1 MTKHGII
8 FQINVEVFNQPH
20 HACLLK
26 QIALRFF
33 DKVYEGEIE
42 VYSNITESP
51 LPNNFMA
58 GWNMSYGSNTRMQTK
73 TKRFQNK
80 MNIENSEC
88 KRCEDDYDRQLWR
101 EY

>member
-1 MTKHGII
+1 MKKFVTKFCI
-8 FQINVEVFNQPH
+8 EP

-51 LPNNFMA
+51 LPNNFMV
-58 GWNMSYGSNTRMQTK
+58 GRSMSYGSNTRMQTK
-73 TKRFQNK
+73 TKRFLKN
-80 MNIENSEC
+80 NSEF
-88 KRCEDDYDRQLWR
+88 RL
-101 EY
+101 

>member
-1 MTKHGII
+1 MTKHGIDEDVCDQI
-8 FQINVEVFNQPH
+8 FIQS

-51 LPNNFMA
+51 LPNNFMV
-58 GWNMSYGSNTRMQTK
+58 GWNMSYGSNTRMQTR
-73 TKRFQNK
+73 TKRFLNK
-80 MNIENSEC
+80 INSQC
-88 KRCEDDYDRQLWR
+88 RKM
-101 EY
+101 

>member
-1 MTKHGII
+1 MDWNHRSNQYRQVCD
-8 FQINVEVFNQPH
+8 QISIQPH

-51 LPNNFMA
+51 LPNNFMV
-58 GWNMSYGSNTRMQTK
+58 GRDMSYGSNTRMQTMK
-73 TKRFQNK
+73 SKK
-80 MNIENSEC
+80 DS
-88 KRCEDDYDRQLWR
+88 
-101 EY
+101 

>member
-1 MTKHGII
+1 MIKYGILY
-8 FQINVEVFNQPH
+8 QISRQVCDQISIQPH

-33 DKVYEGEIE
+33 YKVYEGEIE

-51 LPNNFMA
+51 LPNNFMV
-58 GWNMSYGSNTRMQTK
+58 GRDMSYGSNTRMQTTK
-73 TKRFQNK
+73 TKRF
-80 MNIENSEC
+80 
-88 KRCEDDYDRQLWR
+88 LL

>member
-1 MTKHGII
+1 MTKHEII
-8 FQINVEVFNQPH
+8 FQINEEVCDQIFNQPH

-51 LPNNFMA
+51 LPNNFMV
-58 GWNMSYGSNTRMQTK
+58 GRNMSYGSNTRMQTQA
-73 TKRFQNK
+73 KRFLNK
-80 MNIENSEC
+80 MNIQNSEC
-88 KRCEDDYDRQLWR
+88 KKM
-101 EY
+101 